1 MGCGESKPEVA
12 AGNTILSHRSSE
24 PDPGSKKSK
33 DIETIPEA
41 NTTDNTTN
49 SSLQQQVL
57 EAKNEDN
64 KDLGEAAVAA
74 DVKKIDENTAA
85 NEGGRKAGG
94 REGDQ
99 GSRIRDDGR
108 RKESKR

>member
-85 NEGGRKAGG
+85 KEGGDVKIIDNGKAAGK
-94 REGDQ
+94 EADQ
-99 GSRIRDDGR
+99 
-108 RKESKR
+108 KENGL